1 MVKAFTGGLTGVGNM
16 TVPIAETGTVNVNKM
31 AMGGIVP
38 PGYPNDTYP
47 AALTSGE
54 TVVPAGQSPS
64 MAGGITPQQMA
75 NMFAAAVAS
84 HLSGTKLK
92 VDAGDDFR
100 MNSGRYS

>member
-1 MVKAFTGGLTGVGNM
+1 M
-16 TVPIAETGTVNVNKM
+16 TVPQAEVVNVNKH

-54 TVVPAGQSPS
+54 TIVPAGQSPA